1 MSRYGKSQRC
11 SVLPVQL
18 ASLDEIVSNRRN
30 RGEKLMSENIETEI
44 VASTSPRT
52 VSTGIPKWESNSKTR
67 VTAGLKKLMKP
78 TLMLKEKDAA
88 EADTRHLV
96 TDILV
101 DVLGYDKYE
110 NLTAEFAV
118 KGDWADYG
126 IRIDKQLQA
135 FIEVKRITQKLSA
148 SHLKQ
153 VESYALKEGVQW
165 AILTNA
171 QVWQAY
177 HVMPV
182 KGQQSEVTLIFEVD
196 ILDENLK
203 ASLKTDLMF
212 LISKEGLSKGRLS
225 EYLSAQNAVSP
236 KTLRPIF
243 LSDDVLTAIRKEIK
257 KKTKHNVDSKELK
270 LAVKKLLGE

>member
-1 MSRYGKSQRC
+1 
-11 SVLPVQL
+11 
-18 ASLDEIVSNRRN
+18 
-30 RGEKLMSENIETEI
+30 MSESHESAPA
-44 VASTSPRT
+44 VSVVQKSASPG
-52 VSTGIPKWESNSKTR
+52 VPKWEQNAKTR
-67 VTAGLKKLMKP
+67 VSAGLKKLIKP

-96 TDILV
+96 TDLLV

-135 FIEVKRITQKLSA
+135 FIEVKRIAQKLSA

-203 ASLKTDLMF
+203 PSTKTDLMF
-212 LISKEGLSKGRLS
+212 LISKEGLSKGRLAD
-225 EYLSAQNAVSP
+225 YLASQNAISP
-236 KTLRPIF
+236 KTLKPIF
-243 LSDDVLTAIRKEIK
+243 LSDDVLSAVRKEIK
-257 KKTKHNVDSKELK
+257 RKTKFNVELK
-270 LAVKKLLGE
+270 DLKQAVKRILGE

>member
-1 MSRYGKSQRC
+1 VSDSQ
-11 SVLPVQL
+11 
-18 ASLDEIVSNRRN
+18 
-30 RGEKLMSENIETEI
+30 ENIPAA
-44 VASTSPRT
+44 VAATKSATQNT
-52 VSTGIPKWESNSKTR
+52 PKWEQNAKTR
-67 VTAGLKKLMKP
+67 VSTGLKKLVKP

-126 IRIDKQLQA
+126 IRIDKQLLA

-165 AILTNA
+165 AFLTNA

-177 HVMPV
+177 HVMPI

-203 ASLKTDLMF
+203 PSVKTDLMF
-212 LISKEGLSKGRLS
+212 LISKEGLS
-225 EYLSAQNAVSP
+225 
-236 KTLRPIF
+236 
-243 LSDDVLTAIRKEIK
+243 
-257 KKTKHNVDSKELK
+257 
-270 LAVKKLLGE
+270 

>member
-1 MSRYGKSQRC
+1 MNN
-11 SVLPVQL
+11 
-18 ASLDEIVSNRRN
+18 EN
-30 RGEKLMSENIETEI
+30 ENILEVTSAVETAAVKKI
-44 VASTSPRT
+44 ATNT
-52 VSTGIPKWESNSKTR
+52 VPKWEQTAKAR
-67 VTAGLKKLMKP
+67 VTAGLKKLAKP

-96 TDILV
+96 TDLLV
-101 DVLGYDKYE
+101 DVMGYDKYE

-126 IRIDKQLQA
+126 IRIDKQLVA
-135 FIEVKRITQKLSA
+135 FIEVKRISQKLSA

-196 ILDENLK
+196 ILDDNLRPIQK
-203 ASLKTDLMF
+203 SDLLF
-212 LISKEGLSKGRLS
+212 LISKEGLSKGRLA
-225 EYLSAQNAVSP
+225 EYLSAQNAISS
-236 KTLRPIF
+236 KTLKPIL
-243 LSDDVLTAIRKEIK
+243 LSNDVLATIRKEIK
-257 KKTKHNVDSKELK
+257 RKTKHNVDPKELK
-270 LAVKKLLGE
+270 EAVERLVGD

>member
-1 MSRYGKSQRC
+1 MSDGHEN
-11 SVLPVQL
+11 VPV
-18 ASLDEIVSNRRN
+18 
-30 RGEKLMSENIETEI
+30 
-44 VASTSPRT
+44 VASAPKSAVP
-52 VSTGIPKWESNSKTR
+52 GAPKWEQNAKTR
-67 VTAGLKKLMKP
+67 VSAGLKKLVKP

-126 IRIDKQLQA
+126 IRIDKQLLA

-165 AILTNA
+165 AFLTNA

-182 KGQQSEVTLIFEVD
+182 KGQQSEVTLIFDVD

-203 ASLKTDLMF
+203 SNTKTDLMF
-212 LISKEGLSKGRLS
+212 LISKEGLSKGRLA
-225 EYLSAQNAVSP
+225 EYLSAQNAISP
-236 KTLRPIF
+236 KTLKPIF
-243 LSDDVLTAIRKEIK
+243 LSDDVLSAVRKEIK
-257 KKTKHNVDSKELK
+257 RKTKFTVDPKDLK
-270 LAVKKLLGE
+270 QAVKKILGE